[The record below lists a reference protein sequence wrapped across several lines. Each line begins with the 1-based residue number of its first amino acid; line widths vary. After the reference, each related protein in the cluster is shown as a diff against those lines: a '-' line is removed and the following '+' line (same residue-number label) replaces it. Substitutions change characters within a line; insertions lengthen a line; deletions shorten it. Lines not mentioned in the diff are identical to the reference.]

1 MEALEAD
8 LNDRP
13 TEKRR
18 TATTNLQ
25 QHPSTSTPV
34 SLSIETPYQSTT
46 QPQIQLL
53 QPYNSNNF
61 DINSLGLFMAQVQDT
76 ASYNI
81 NSE

>member
-13 TEKRR
+13 IQERR
-18 TATTNLQ
+18 TATTNI

-46 QPQIQLL
+46 QSQIQPFQL
-53 QPYNSNNF
+53 YNSNNF
-61 DINSLGLFMAQVQDT
+61 DINSLGLFMAQVQDA
-76 ASYNI
+76 ASYNT